1 MNEESSNANGGR
13 KEGLR
18 WSLVCPPV
26 CLRLWP
32 HELHPLT
39 RIHGVYWHALRE
51 ASNYE
56 AGSRPLHGHHPL
68 PPRTEASCTSL
79 SHNGSH
85 ARRLLLAFWVAV
97 CTCRQLMALVLLS
110 PPPYRVKSS
119 QKTIRKVNG
128 IVSIVSKRTVDWS
141 TVWSTH
147 HLSFKPEA
155 KVRVKPFQ

>member
-1 MNEESSNANGGR
+1 MRNLVTLMGEEKRASAGASSA
-13 KEGLR
+13 LL
-18 WSLVCPPV
+18 SAYVCGHMSST
-26 CLRLWP
+26 RLLESMACTGT
-32 HELHPLT
+32 H
-39 RIHGVYWHALRE
+39 
-51 ASNYE
+51 YE
-56 AGSRPLHGHHPL
+56 RPLIMKPVHARCMATTPL